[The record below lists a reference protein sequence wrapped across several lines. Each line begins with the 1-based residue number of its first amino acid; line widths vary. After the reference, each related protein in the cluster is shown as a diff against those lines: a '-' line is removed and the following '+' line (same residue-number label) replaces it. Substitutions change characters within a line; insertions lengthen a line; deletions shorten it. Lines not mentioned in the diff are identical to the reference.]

1 MGLKEDMVIVAITEE
16 LEQDSCLTNYASRNR
31 PHLCKW
37 RRDRKSTPSG
47 GNMMTHLW
55 GSRRACL
62 AESIREIN
70 SFPQQISI
78 DHFSLH

>member
-37 RRDRKSTPSG
+37 RRDRKALQVG
-47 GNMMTHLW
+47 
-55 GSRRACL
+55 
-62 AESIREIN
+62 EI
-70 SFPQQISI
+70 
-78 DHFSLH
+78 